1 MHQALPAGRC
11 LEVLHVRNYAVQL
24 VQILIL
30 STSAQME
37 YLNTMVPPTTTT
49 TCRITDME
57 QDHC

>member
-30 STSAQME
+30 NTSTQME
-37 YLNTMVPPTTTT
+37 YLNTHMVPPTT